1 MSSQKTYRLAGRLA
15 VFLVVLSSP
24 AWAQQRPAGDASL
37 NQAISAR
44 VVVKSDATV
53 LTPTRG
59 LYVGDAAACT
69 LSLVFQADN
78 TTGAGVAVTFANVQP
93 GSVLPFQVAKVMAA
107 STCTAVTALY

>member
-1 MSSQKTYRLAGRLA
+1 MLALA
-15 VFLVVLSSP
+15 WCLMVPLVIGGV

-69 LSLVFQADN
+69 LSLVFQADIA
-78 TTGAGVAVTFANVQP
+78 TGTGTAVVFANVQP

-107 STCTAVTALY
+107 TTCTAVTALY

>member
-1 MSSQKTYRLAGRLA
+1 MNALLLGAALALMVTLA
-15 VFLVVLSSP
+15 TAVGVLN
-24 AWAQQRPAGDASL
+24 AQQRPAGEASL

-69 LSLVFQADN
+69 LALVFQADN
-78 TTGAGVAVTFANVQP
+78 TTGTGTAVTFANVQP

-107 STCTAVTALY
+107 STCASVTALY

>member
-1 MSSQKTYRLAGRLA
+1 MNAWLWGYALA
-15 VFLVVLSSP
+15 LVVMAGAGVGVLH
-24 AWAQQRPAGDASL
+24 AQQRPAGDASL

-44 VVVKSDATV
+44 VVTKSDATV
-53 LTPTRG
+53 LIPTRG
-59 LYVGDAAACT
+59 LYVGDATACT

-107 STCTAVTALY
+107 TTCTAVTALY